1 MKGGRD
7 EEAVEKTAPE
17 EPDLYRCRRKE
28 RELAPEE
35 RHLLGNT
42 GNLRVHRLRCRS

>member
-17 EPDLYRCRRKE
+17 EPDL
-28 RELAPEE
+28 
-35 RHLLGNT
+35 LGNI
-42 GNLRVHRLRCRS
+42 GNLRLHRLQCRS